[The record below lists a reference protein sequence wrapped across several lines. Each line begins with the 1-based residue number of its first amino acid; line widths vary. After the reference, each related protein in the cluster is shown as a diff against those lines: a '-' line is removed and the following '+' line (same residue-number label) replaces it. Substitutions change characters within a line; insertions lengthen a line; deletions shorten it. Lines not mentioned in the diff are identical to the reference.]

1 VLYCADQYLQSA
13 VPSVLSVVLPF
24 LSEVQPLVWQTRVRI
39 LKNFRNN
46 MARMSQYHDNYI
58 NGKENP
64 QVVVMIFFLLN
75 CDNIVNGTL
84 YI

>member
-1 VLYCADQYLQSA
+1 
-13 VPSVLSVVLPF
+13 
-24 LSEVQPLVWQTRVRI
+24 
-39 LKNFRNN
+39 

-84 YI
+84 YIWTHVICTYKCYHQVGGKDTGANSIFHANFIAFAILFWNGSL